1 MTRDVVPEQ
10 LNKKM
15 LAWVALLFSVILSAV
30 VSVRLGQDVNWDL
43 QNYHLYNGYAFLT
56 KRFFYDFAPAQMQT
70 FLNPLLHVLS
80 YLVRGY
86 CSPRFAAI
94 FLGALQG
101 INIFLIFQI
110 SQVLFQNWEYRRRTL
125 LSAVNALAGFYAV
138 VNIGELGTTFGD
150 NLVSIPLLAG
160 ILLIVR
166 LLMSDN
172 QAHPKPALSLLMA
185 GILAGAAVG
194 LKLTV
199 TFHIIAL
206 AVALPAAML
215 LRPVRLRPVPLL
227 AFYGGIAGGFLVGYG
242 RWGWQLY
249 RAYQNP
255 FFPFLN
261 NIFRSPFYESRN
273 TMDMSYIPHQWHQI
287 LLSPFLF
294 AQKTMLA
301 GEQMHRDMRY
311 ALCYVAIILLA
322 GYAWYRKSCKSGTE
336 HRAAVSGGEAPCLL
350 LLALFI
356 AISYLGWQYLFSIY
370 RYLSVLEWISPVF
383 LALTIAALVKSRKLA
398 IMAALSVDL
407 VICASV
413 FTFTTDRIAYDVDYL
428 KVEIPAIPDL
438 DRYLILMAGP
448 EPSSY
453 LIPQFPPG
461 TRFVRISSNW
471 LSPGQSSQLDQ
482 QVRHTIGLYDP
493 SRILLYCATKEE
505 IKNADISLY
514 PFQMSKSDD
523 ACRELGSPLG
533 NKGFLCSVTDW
544 LTPVFRPATDV
555 QLSVALSGAKAPF
568 GSTPVVAIAGKD
580 TLVFQLTGLPFTAI
594 DVFYN
599 LDGREMPPQR
609 HWVLDAQRMIRMP
622 VGLSTAR
629 GLYHFT
635 GVRNAESRDITH
647 WIKTDASVRIR

>member
-1 MTRDVVPEQ
+1 MIRDIVPEQ

-15 LAWVALLFSVILSAV
+15 FPWIALLFSILLSAV

-56 KRFFYDFAPAQMQT
+56 KRFLYDFAPAQLQT

-86 CSPRFAAI
+86 GSPRSAAI

-110 SQVLFQNWEYRRRTL
+110 SQVLFQSWESRLRTL
-125 LSAVNALAGFYAV
+125 LSAVNALAGLYAV

-150 NLVSIPLLAG
+150 NLVSIPVLAS

-166 LLMSDN
+166 MLMSDN
-172 QAHPKPALSLLMA
+172 QANPKPAVSLLMA
-185 GILAGAAVG
+185 GILAGVAFG

-215 LRPVRLRPVPLL
+215 LRPVRLRPAPLL
-227 AFYGGIAGGFLVGYG
+227 AFYGGVAGGFLASYG
-242 RWGWQLY
+242 GWGWRLY

-261 NIFRSPFYESRN
+261 NIFRSPFYELRN
-273 TMDMSYIPHQWHQI
+273 TMDLSYIPHQWHQI

-322 GYAWYRKSCKSGTE
+322 GYAWYRKSGKSGME
-336 HRAAVSGGEAPCLL
+336 HGATASGGEIRCLL

-356 AISYLGWQYLFSIY
+356 AISYICWQYLFSIY

-383 LALTIAALVKSRKLA
+383 LALTIAALVQSRKIA
-398 IMAALSVDL
+398 IMAVLSVDL
-407 VICASV
+407 VICSSV

-428 KVEIPAIPDL
+428 KFEIPAIPEL
-438 DRYLILMAGP
+438 DQYLVLMAGP
-448 EPSSY
+448 EPTSY
-453 LIPQFPPG
+453 LIPQFPPR

-471 LSPGQSSQLDQ
+471 LSPGQSPRLDQ
-482 QVRHTIGLYDP
+482 QLRHTIGQYNF
-493 SRILLYCATKEE
+493 SRILLYCATEEE

-514 PFQMSKSDD
+514 PFQMSKGDD

-533 NKGFLCSVTDW
+533 NKGFLCSVRDW
-544 LTPVFRPATDV
+544 RAPVFRPAAHAK
-555 QLSVALSGAKAPF
+555 LSVALSGARARTY
-568 GSTPVVAIAGKD
+568 STQVVAVVGKD
-580 TLVFQLTGLPFTAI
+580 TIIFQLKGLPYRTI
-594 DVFYN
+594 DVFYT
-599 LDGREMPPQR
+599 LEGREMPPER
-609 HWVLDAQRMIRMP
+609 HWLLDSQQTIRMR
-622 VGLSTAR
+622 VGPSTEK

-635 GVRNAESRDITH
+635 GIRDSESPDLIH
-647 WIKTDASVRIR
+647 WIKTDAYVRIR